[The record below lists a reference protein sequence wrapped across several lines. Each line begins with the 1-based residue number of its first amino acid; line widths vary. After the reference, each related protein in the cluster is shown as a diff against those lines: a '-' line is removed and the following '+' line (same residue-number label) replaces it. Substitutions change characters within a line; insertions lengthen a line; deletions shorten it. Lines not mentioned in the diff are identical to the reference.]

1 MYSSIETVNILTALL
16 LEHGVR
22 HAVVSPGS
30 RNAPIC
36 HNIKETGKIKC
47 YPVTDERSAGFFA
60 IGVSQATGLSPVVV
74 CVTSGSA
81 ILDVAPAVAEAYYQ
95 QIPIIV
101 IAADRPAA
109 WIGQLDGQTM
119 PQPDAF
125 GKMVRRSVSL
135 PAGNTDEEIWYANR
149 LINEALMDAA
159 GPICGPVLINVP
171 LSEPLYEFRT
181 PELPEV
187 RVCKRIESDGR
198 DVAKSVASR
207 LNKARRPM
215 VIFGQT
221 LDYASAQ
228 AFEDRHS
235 KQFPILG
242 EALSGVCVLLDP
254 TVHVLRNARNVDI
267 DDFRPDLIIYAGG
280 TLVSKETKQ
289 FLRSCTDAETILI
302 SPDGELH
309 DVFQNTTLVARCTLK
324 AFVEETA
331 DIEGINVETDY
342 QEGWDALLCKIDC
355 LLSPHPGEP
364 RIDDYLP
371 QNFSQLAVF
380 RAFTDFLSNS
390 QIANS
395 SAIRIAD
402 ALLWNVALRS
412 VNTLSGVSKRE
423 FGIVYCNRGINGI
436 DGCLST
442 AAGFS
447 AADKTGE
454 PKLCVIGDLSFFYDQ
469 NALWNTNIDGRLRI
483 LLINNGGGGIFNRFK
498 GLKGSMAKD
507 DIVMAKHHATARGIC
522 EENDVEYRSAS
533 DFDELSSG
541 RYWLTQELANT
552 KRPRLLEVFTDMDE
566 DAAALNNYYD
576 NLVTYYD
583 RYNDK
588 Y

>member
-16 LEHGVR
+16 LKHGVR

-36 HNIKETGKIKC
+36 HNLKETGRIKC

-101 IAADRPAA
+101 VAADRPAA

-119 PQPDAF
+119 PQAEAF
-125 GKMVRRSVSL
+125 GKMVRRAVSL
-135 PAGNTDEEIWYANR
+135 PAGNTDEEIWHANR
-149 LINEALMDAA
+149 LINEALMDAV
-159 GPICGPVLINVP
+159 GPVCGPVLINVP
-171 LSEPLYEFRT
+171 LSEPLYEFHT
-181 PELPEV
+181 QELPEV
-187 RVCKRIESDGR
+187 RVCKRIESEGR
-198 DVAKSVASR
+198 DVARSVASR

-215 VIFGQT
+215 VVFGQT
-221 LDYASAQ
+221 MDYKAAQ
-228 AFEDRHS
+228 EFEDRHS
-235 KQFPILG
+235 KQFPVLG
-242 EALSGVCVLLDP
+242 EALSGVCGLLDP
-254 TVHVLRNARNVDI
+254 TVHVLRNAQSIDI
-267 DDFRPDLIIYAGG
+267 DDFRPDLIIYVGG

-342 QEGWDALLCKIDC
+342 QESWDELTMKIAGAITPPVLD
-355 LLSPHPGEP
+355 EP
-364 RIDDYLP
+364 QMNCMP
-371 QNFSQLAVF
+371 TGFSQLAVVKSF
-380 RAFTDFLSNS
+380 SFHLGNS

-395 SAIRIAD
+395 SVIRLAD
-402 ALLWNVALRS
+402 ATLWNVTERKIDFDS
-412 VNTLSGVSKRE
+412 STCERT
-423 FGIVYCNRGINGI
+423 FGKVYCNRGINGI

-447 AADKTGE
+447 AADNSRE
-454 PKLCVIGDLSFFYDQ
+454 LKLCVIGDLSFFYDQ
-469 NALWNTNIDGRLRI
+469 NALWNVNIDRRLRI

-498 GLKGSMAKD
+498 GLKGSRAKD
-507 DIVMAKHHATARGIC
+507 DIVMAKHNATARGIC
-522 EENDVEYRSAS
+522 EENDIEYLTAN
-533 DFDELSSG
+533 DFEELRHG
-541 RYWLTQELANT
+541 QIWLTDKDAKTN
-552 KRPRLLEVFTDMDE
+552 RPRLLEVFTDMDE
-566 DAAALNNYYD
+566 DAAALNKYYE

-583 RYNDK
+583 K